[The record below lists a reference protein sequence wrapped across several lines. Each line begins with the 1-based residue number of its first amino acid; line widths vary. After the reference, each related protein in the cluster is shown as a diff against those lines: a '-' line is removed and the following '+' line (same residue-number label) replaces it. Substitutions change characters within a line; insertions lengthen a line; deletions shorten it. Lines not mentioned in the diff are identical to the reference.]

1 MNCLLYGGLSISHVE
16 MVSKRDFIANLYM
29 GSTTMANQPTLL
41 VTGASGHL
49 GRRAVELLLEAKAG
63 HIIAGTRDP
72 SKIAD
77 LAVKGA
83 ELRKVDFDDPA
94 LADAFKGVDRLL
106 LISTDALDTPGK
118 RLKQHKAAVE
128 AAKKAGVKH
137 VVYTSMPKP
146 EPGSPIP
153 FAPDHYGTEQALAES
168 GLGWTVLR
176 NAWYQENLFLS
187 LPSVFA
193 SGKWF
198 SAAGD
203 GKVAHVSRE
212 DAAYAAAAALAALP
226 NGSSR
231 YDITG
236 GEALTTQDIAKLA
249 SEATGKP
256 IEVVNVND
264 DQLREGMIA
273 AGMPDFLAPV
283 YASFDTNTRLGKAAL
298 ASDAVQKLTGRQ
310 PRSLKQFF
318 AANKDALLH
327 TH

>member
-1 MNCLLYGGLSISHVE
+1 
-16 MVSKRDFIANLYM
+16 
-29 GSTTMANQPTLL
+29 MANQPTLL

-63 HIIAGTRDP
+63 KIVAGTRDP

-77 LAVKGA
+77 LAAKGA
-83 ELRKVDFDDPA
+83 EIRKVDFDDAA
-94 LADAFKGVDRLL
+94 LFDAFKGIDRLL

-118 RLKQHKAAVE
+118 RLTQHKAAIE

-137 VVYTSMPKP
+137 IVYTSMPKP

-153 FAPDHYGTEQALAES
+153 FAPDHYGTEQALEQS
-168 GLGWTVLR
+168 GIGWTVLR
-176 NAWYQENLFLS
+176 NGWYQENLFHS
-187 LPSVFA
+187 LPQVLA

-212 DAAYAAAAALAALP
+212 DAAYAAASALAKEP
-226 NGSSR
+226 NGNAR

-236 GEALTTQDIAKLA
+236 AELLTTNEIAKLA
-249 SEATGKP
+249 SDATGKP
-256 IEVVNVND
+256 IEVVNVTD
-264 DQLREGMIA
+264 EQLTQGMIA
-273 AGMPDFLAPV
+273 AGMPAFLAPV
-283 YASFDTNTRLGKAAL
+283 FASFDTNTRKGNIAI
-298 ASDAVQKLTGRQ
+298 ASGAVRELTGRA

-318 AANKDALLH
+318 TANKEALLH
-327 TH
+327 AH

>member
-1 MNCLLYGGLSISHVE
+1 
-16 MVSKRDFIANLYM
+16 
-29 GSTTMANQPTLL
+29 MANQPTLL

-63 HIIAGTRDP
+63 KIVAGTRDP

-77 LAVKGA
+77 LAAKGA
-83 ELRKVDFDDPA
+83 ETRKVDFDDPA
-94 LADAFKGVDRLL
+94 LADAFNGVDRLL

-118 RLKQHKAAVE
+118 RLKQHQAAIA

-137 VVYTSMPKP
+137 IVYTSMPKP

-153 FAPDHYGTEQALAES
+153 FAPDHYGTEQALEQS
-168 GLGWTVLR
+168 GIGWTVLR
-176 NAWYQENLFLS
+176 NGWYQENLFHS
-187 LPSVFA
+187 LPQVLA

-212 DAAYAAAAALAALP
+212 DAAYAAASALAKEP
-226 NGSSR
+226 NGNAR

-236 GEALTTQDIAKLA
+236 AELLTTKEIAKLA

-256 IEVVNVND
+256 IEVINVTD
-264 DQLREGMIA
+264 EQLTAGMVA
-273 AGMPDFLAPV
+273 AGMPAFLAPV
-283 YASFDTNTRLGKAAL
+283 FASFDTNTRKGNIAI
-298 ASDAVQKLTGRQ
+298 ASGAVQQLTGRA

-318 AANKDALLH
+318 SVNKEALLH
-327 TH
+327 AH

>member
-1 MNCLLYGGLSISHVE
+1 
-16 MVSKRDFIANLYM
+16 
-29 GSTTMANQPTLL
+29 MANQPTLL
-41 VTGASGHL
+41 VTGASGQL

-63 HIIAGTRDP
+63 KIVAGTRDP

-77 LAVKGA
+77 LAAKGA
-83 ELRKVDFDDPA
+83 EVRKVDFDDPA
-94 LADAFKGVDRLL
+94 LADSLKGVDRLL

-118 RLKQHKAAVE
+118 RLNQHKAAVE

-137 VVYTSMPKP
+137 IVYTSMPKP

-153 FAPDHYGTEQALAES
+153 FAPDHYGTEQALAGS

-176 NAWYQENLFLS
+176 NSWYQENLFHS
-187 LPSVFA
+187 LPSVLA

-203 GKVAHVSRE
+203 GKLAHVSRE
-212 DAAYAAAAALAALP
+212 DAAHAAASALAAQP
-226 NGSSR
+226 NGNQR

-236 GEALTTQDIAKLA
+236 SELLTTKEIAKLA

-256 IEVVNVND
+256 IEVVNVTD
-264 DQLREGMIA
+264 EQLTQGMIA
-273 AGMPDFLAPV
+273 SGMPAFLAPV
-283 YASFDTNTRLGKAAL
+283 YASFDTNTRAGNIAI
-298 ASDAVQKLTGRQ
+298 ASDAVEKLTGRA

-318 AANKDALLH
+318 ASNKEALLH
-327 TH
+327 AH